1 VRERMQVLYGDLATV
16 EINSRPGRG
25 TKVTLLMPIL
35 DAEAEAWSPIS
46 AAAGQAITHMVEDAV
61 RAMTRS

>member
-1 VRERMQVLYGDLATV
+1 MEVLYGDLATV

-35 DAEAEAWSPIS
+35 DAGAETWGPIGG
-46 AAAGQAITHMVEDAV
+46 AAGEAISHLVQDAV

>member
-1 VRERMQVLYGDLATV
+1 MAVLYGDLATV

-35 DAEAEAWSPIS
+35 AAEAEVWGPIGGP
-46 AAAGQAITHMVEDAV
+46 AADAISHFVQDAV

>member
-1 VRERMQVLYGDLATV
+1 MQVLYGELATV

-25 TKVTLLMPIL
+25 TKVTMVMPIL
-35 DAEAEAWSPIS
+35 DADAETWGPIGG
-46 AAAGQAITHMVEDAV
+46 AAGQAISHMVGDAV

>member
-1 VRERMQVLYGDLATV
+1 MEVLYGHLATV

-25 TKVTLLMPIL
+25 TKVTLMMPIL
-35 DAEAEAWSPIS
+35 DAGAEAWGPIGGG
-46 AAAGQAITHMVEDAV
+46 AGQALGHLVQDAV